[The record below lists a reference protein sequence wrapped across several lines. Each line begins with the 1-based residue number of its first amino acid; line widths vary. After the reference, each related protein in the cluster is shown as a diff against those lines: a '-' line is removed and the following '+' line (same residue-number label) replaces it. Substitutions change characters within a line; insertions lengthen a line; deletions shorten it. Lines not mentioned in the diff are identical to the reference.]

1 MKKVIYII
9 TGCLILGIG
18 TIKVYD
24 TMTSIKE
31 NNKLVKAQT
40 VLNNAKNAYW
50 DCLEYNSC
58 NECTIEY
65 NNVKKAYDVFNKVNN
80 I

>member
-1 MKKVIYII
+1 MKNIIYII

-18 TIKVYD
+18 TIKAFD
-24 TMTSIKE
+24 TITSA
-31 NNKLVKAQT
+31 KLVKAQIA
-40 VLNNAKNAYW
+40 LNNAKNAYW
-50 DCLEYNSC
+50 DCLEYTSC
-58 NECTIEY
+58 NECTREY